1 MASSKDRSTPAMQL
15 PDFDLMLFGGTGDL
29 AMRKLL
35 PALFRRYLAG
45 QFPAHA
51 RTVGVARSSIEPDD
65 YRAQVEESSKKF
77 LPAGLDTM
85 RWTAFTLT
93 LDYVCLDATNSA
105 DCQKLAVTLVNN
117 PAQVRVFFLSTAP
130 ALFQT
135 ICRNPA
141 AAQLVMPGARV
152 VLEKPL
158 GQDCASAENINQ
170 NVGAIFPEPRIYR
183 IDHYL
188 GKEAVQNLL
197 ALRFGNSLF
206 EPLWRRGRIRHV
218 QITLAEELGVEGRG
232 AFYDQTGA
240 LRDMVQ
246 TICCSCCA
254 AWRWNRRYR
263 ITPMRCATRSSRCCA
278 R

>member
-1 MASSKDRSTPAMQL
+1 MASSKDRSTPAKQL

-51 RTVGVARSSIEPDD
+51 RIVGVARSSIEPDD
-65 YRAQVEESSKKF
+65 YLAQVEESSKKF

-85 RWTAFTLT
+85 RWTAFSRT

-105 DCQKLAVTLVNN
+105 DYQRLAVKLVNN

-130 ALFQT
+130 ALFRT
-135 ICRNPA
+135 ICRNLA
-141 AAQLVMPGARV
+141 AAQLVTPGARV

-158 GQDCASAENINQ
+158 GQDFASAIACSNRC
-170 NVGAIFPEPRIYR
+170 GAAAGFVMCRSPWP
-183 IDHYL
+183 
-188 GKEAVQNLL
+188 K
-197 ALRFGNSLF
+197 NS
-206 EPLWRRGRIRHV
+206 
-218 QITLAEELGVEGRG
+218 ASKG
-232 AFYDQTGA
+232 AARSMTRPA
-240 LRDMVQ
+240 HCATWCR

-254 AWRWNRRYR
+254 SWRWNRRYR